1 MAGYANFLG
10 ILLPNPHPAEDPDLK
25 KKREPEA
32 PWLYS
37 NG

>member
-10 ILLPNPHPAEDPDLK
+10 ILLLNTHTVEDPDLK

-32 PWLYS
+32 PLVLF
-37 NG
+37 